1 MKFVRHNLTRNAG
14 LYAALS
20 LALGA
25 TWVIFEGI
33 VLGRVRAFGIARDY
47 ITPADDPIQFYAI
60 VFAAFIALGFFSWI
74 GAGIFRMDR
83 EIKRKYR

>member
-1 MKFVRHNLTRNAG
+1 MLGSMPHFPWHSAQHG
-14 LYAALS
+14 L
-20 LALGA
+20 
-25 TWVIFEGI
+25 IFEGI

-74 GAGIFRMDR
+74 SAGIFRMDR